1 LNRKTVALSLSLCL
15 LVAIVVG
22 VVAQTFANAT
32 ISTSPVDKNKYA
44 FGEHGEVIVQFPQPS
59 TLPNSTQPSHP
70 TTLRLIATSL
80 DNRSSFGPS
89 STILIQLWIPA
100 ANQFV
105 GVAQI
110 VANSNPDLPA
120 YLQAIWNGTPI
131 WNPIMH
137 NIFVVNSQ
145 TLNVWRDCD
154 KIIANLT
161 APITITLP
169 FNLLTTANAVYG
181 NQTFVLPPLALTFI
195 PTASPS
201 PLHEVTN
208 LLPSPPLSGYTVDI
222 TSLMSPAWVRV
233 DVPSWV
239 KGAWL
244 ECSGHICT
252 DLVEAEIP
260 PAT

>member
-1 LNRKTVALSLSLCL
+1 VIFLNKKTVAISLSVCL
-15 LVAIVVG
+15 LVSIVAG

-32 ISTSPVDKNKYA
+32 TSPTVDKNKYA
-44 FGEHGEVIVQFPQPS
+44 FGEHGEVIVTFPPPS
-59 TLPNSTQPSHP
+59 TLPNSSQPSHP
-70 TTLRLIATSL
+70 TTLRFVAAIYN
-80 DNRSSFGPS
+80 DRSSFGAS
-89 STILIQLWIPA
+89 SSILIQLWIPA

-110 VANSNPDLPA
+110 VASSNPDLPA
-120 YLQAIWNGTPI
+120 YLQTIWNGTPI

-137 NIFVVNSQ
+137 NIFIVNSQ

-161 APITITLP
+161 APVTITLP
-169 FNLLTTANAVYG
+169 FQLTATNAAWG
-181 NQTFVLPPLALTFI
+181 NQTFTLPPLTLTFI

-201 PLHEVTN
+201 PLHEVIP
-208 LLPSPPLSGYTVDI
+208 LLPSPPLSGYVLDI

-233 DVPSWV
+233 DNPTWV

-244 ECSGHICT
+244 ECTGHICT
-252 DLVEAEIP
+252 DLTEVEIP
-260 PAT
+260 PA